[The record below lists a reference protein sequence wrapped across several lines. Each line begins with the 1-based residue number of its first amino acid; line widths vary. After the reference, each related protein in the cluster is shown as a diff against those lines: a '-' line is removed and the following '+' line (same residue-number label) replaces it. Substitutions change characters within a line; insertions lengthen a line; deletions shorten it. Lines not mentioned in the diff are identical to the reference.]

1 MSSNN
6 SDNFSTTTPPL
17 QGGRERLY
25 PLTFNPILKE
35 RIWGGNK
42 LQTLFG
48 KELQSEQTGES
59 WELSTVGNDISIISN
74 GSYKGL
80 PFSELVNKFPK
91 EVLGEKVYQKFGKQF
106 PLLFKLLDACE
117 DLSIQVHPN
126 DELAQKRHN
135 SFGKTEMW
143 YIIQADKNSR
153 NIIGF
158 AEKSSS
164 EQYLEKLKNKELL
177 SILKEE
183 KVQKGDVFFLETGTV
198 HAIGKGIVLAEIQQ
212 TSDIT
217 YRIYDWDRTDNN
229 GNSRELHLDLA
240 LDAIN
245 YNPTQTRKEYS
256 KTENKENTIVES
268 RYFSV
273 NFIPLNGSLK
283 MTKNQDSF
291 RVYMCTDGSFSV
303 FCNNEKYDF
312 QKGDT
317 ILFPAVLN
325 EFTLE
330 GKAALLEV
338 YV

>member
-1 MSSNN
+1 M
-6 SDNFSTTTPPL
+6 
-17 QGGRERLY
+17 QIY

-35 RIWGGNK
+35 RIWGGNNLK
-42 LQTLFG
+42 TLFG

-59 WELSTVGNDISIISN
+59 WELSTVGEDISIISN
-74 GSYKGL
+74 GNYKGKL
-80 PFSELVNKFPK
+80 FTKLVSEFPK
-91 EVLGEKVYQKFGKQF
+91 EVLGEKVYSQFGEQF
-106 PLLFKLLDACE
+106 PLLFKFLDASE

-143 YIIQADKNSR
+143 YIIQADENAR

-158 AEKSSS
+158 KEKSSS
-164 EQYLEKLKNKELL
+164 EEYLEKLKNKELL

-217 YRIYDWDRTDNN
+217 YRIYDWERTDNN
-229 GNSRELHLDLA
+229 GNPRELHLDLA

-245 YNPTQTRKEYS
+245 YNPTQTRKPYS
-256 KTENKENTIVES
+256 KNENSENKIVES
-268 RYFSV
+268 NYFSV

-283 MTKNQDSF
+283 MSKNQNSF

-303 FCNNEKYDF
+303 FCNKAKYDF

-317 ILFPAVLN
+317 ILFPAILN
-325 EFTLE
+325 EYILE
-330 GKAALLEV
+330 GNAELLEV
-338 YV
+338 YI

>member
-1 MSSNN
+1 M
-6 SDNFSTTTPPL
+6 
-17 QGGRERLY
+17 RIY
-25 PLTFNPILKE
+25 PLTFKPILKE

-74 GSYKGL
+74 GSYSGKL
-80 PFSELVNKFPK
+80 FTELISQFPK
-91 EVLGEKVYQKFGKQF
+91 EILGEKVYQKFGTQF
-106 PLLFKLLDACE
+106 PLLFKFIDACE
-117 DLSIQVHPN
+117 DLSIQVHPD

-158 AEKSSS
+158 AEKASS
-164 EQYLEKLKNKELL
+164 EQYLEKLKNKGLL

-217 YRIYDWDRTDNN
+217 YRIYDWDRTDAN
-229 GNSRELHLDLA
+229 GKPRELHLDLA
-240 LDAIN
+240 LEAIN
-245 YNPTQTRKEYS
+245 YNPTPARLDYS
-256 KTENKENTIVES
+256 KTENKSNTIIRS
-268 RYFSV
+268 PYFSTA
-273 NFIPLNGSLK
+273 FIALNGKIEMQKS
-283 MTKNQDSF
+283 KNSF
-291 RVYMCTDGSFSV
+291 HVYMCTEGSFSV
-303 FCNNEKYDF
+303 FCNNEEYNF

-330 GKAALLEV
+330 GKAELLEV
-338 YV
+338 YL

>member
-1 MSSNN
+1 M
-6 SDNFSTTTPPL
+6 
-17 QGGRERLY
+17 RIY

-59 WELSTVGNDISIISN
+59 WELSTVENDISIISN

-80 PFSELVNKFPK
+80 PFSELINKFPK
-91 EVLGEKVYQKFGKQF
+91 EVLGTKVYKQFGKQF

-229 GNSRELHLDLA
+229 GKPRELHLDLA

-245 YNPTQTRKEYS
+245 YNPTQTRKPYS
-256 KTENKENTIVES
+256 KEENKTNTVVES
-268 RYFSV
+268 KYFSV

-283 MTKNQDSF
+283 MNKNQDSF

-330 GKAALLEV
+330 GKAELLEV
-338 YV
+338 FL